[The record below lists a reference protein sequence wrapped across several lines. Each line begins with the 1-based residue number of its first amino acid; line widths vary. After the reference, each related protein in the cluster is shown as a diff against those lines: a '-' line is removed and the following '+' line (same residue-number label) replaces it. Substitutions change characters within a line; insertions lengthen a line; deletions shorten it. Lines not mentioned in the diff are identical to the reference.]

1 MGRASKPKSVAKL
14 EELGRRQLSPSFF
27 MREFLYSEIAGV
39 HGLLN
44 APDNPELAV
53 EMGARLCEELLE
65 PLQSAFGRITIR
77 SAYRSQEVNAFGN
90 EHKYSCARN
99 EANYAGHI
107 WDVPDKRGHGAMA
120 CIVVPSFWN
129 RFQITGDWM
138 KLAWWIHDHLPY
150 STMEFFP
157 QLWAFNLGW
166 HELPERTIHSYIPGA
181 PRCLTKPGME
191 NHNGSHQSEWI
202 GILPT

>member
-1 MGRASKPKSVAKL
+1 
-14 EELGRRQLSPSFF
+14 
-27 MREFLYSEIAGV
+27 
-39 HGLLN
+39 
-44 APDNPELAV
+44 
-53 EMGARLCEELLE
+53 
-65 PLQSAFGRITIR
+65 
-77 SAYRSQEVNAFGN
+77 
-90 EHKYSCARN
+90 
-99 EANYAGHI
+99 
-107 WDVPDKRGHGAMA
+107 
-120 CIVVPSFWN
+120 
-129 RFQITGDWM
+129 M